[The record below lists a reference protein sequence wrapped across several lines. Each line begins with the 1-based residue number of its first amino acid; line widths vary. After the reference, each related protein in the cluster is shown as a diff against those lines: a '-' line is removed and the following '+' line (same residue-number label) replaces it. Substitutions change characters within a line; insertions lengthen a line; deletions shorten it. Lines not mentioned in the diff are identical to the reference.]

1 VLENSQT
8 MTSAQDGAGTNDDEQ
23 VVWVTATM
31 PRSLA
36 EASLQ
41 AAETNDTSRSAV
53 IRAALKR
60 YVLESSRRT
69 TLHPS
74 GDRS

>member
-1 VLENSQT
+1 MEITET
-8 MTSAQDGAGTNDDEQ
+8 MTSAQDGAGVNDDEQ

-41 AAETNDTSRSAV
+41 AAEKNDTSRSAV

-60 YVLESSRRT
+60 YVLESSRRP
-69 TLHPS
+69 TLHSS
-74 GDRS
+74 GDRA